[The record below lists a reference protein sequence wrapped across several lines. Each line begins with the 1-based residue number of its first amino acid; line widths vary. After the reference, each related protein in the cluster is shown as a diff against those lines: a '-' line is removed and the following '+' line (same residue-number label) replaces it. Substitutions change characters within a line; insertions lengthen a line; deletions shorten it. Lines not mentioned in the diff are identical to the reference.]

1 MLHARLREFGAVEL
15 SVSEISYVR
24 TVNEKKVKAI
34 TVMYHKDEG

>member
-1 MLHARLREFGAVEL
+1 MLHARLREFAVEL

-34 TVMYHKDEG
+34 TVMYHTDEG